1 MIRSR
6 LRFMGWLALAVLLY
20 VLATPGIS
28 FAQSDTARLQG
39 TVTDA
44 KDAVVV
50 GGNVKVTNTGTGRET
65 TVATN
70 ESGFYPASALPAG
83 HHLVEV
89 SQRGFTQTLHYLQLQ
104 DVQ

>member
-1 MIRSR
+1 MIRST

-50 GGNVKVTNTGTGRET
+50 GANVKVTNTGTGRET

-70 ESGFYPASALPAG
+70 ESGFYTASELPAG
-83 HHLVEV
+83 H
-89 SQRGFTQTLHYLQLQ
+89 
-104 DVQ
+104 